1 MKVTNCTKEALIDH
15 FKLMIHQ
22 YFEDHQVSK
31 AMKYNWEPR
40 FVDILLPN
48 SKYSDR
54 FVIEVNVIQK
64 YSECEHDYFQTKMQN
79 HNNRTW
85 KQNPKYLVFMQER
98 GRSKDIMK
106 NNADFRAFKLDLK
119 ALADLEKRQ
128 KKNAK

>member
-1 MKVTNCTKEALIDH
+1 MKVANCTKEALTEH

-22 YFEDHQVSK
+22 YFEDHQVPK
-31 AMKYNWEPR
+31 AMN
-40 FVDILLPN
+40 
-48 SKYSDR
+48 KYSDR

-85 KQNPKYLVFMQER
+85 KQNPKYLVFIQER

-106 NNADFRAFKLDLK
+106 NNADFRTFKLDLK